1 MIDLDHFKAKDE
13 IKLQYG
19 GVSMRSRIE
28 YVSWLRLFLE
38 RYKNCDASI
47 SSDDKNMIF
56 IIKALGREGI

>member
-19 GVSMRSRIE
+19 GASIRSRTE

-38 RYKNCDASI
+38 RYKICDAPI
-47 SSDDKNMIF
+47 SPDNKNMIF
-56 IIKALGREGI
+56 IIKAMG